1 MAESSI
7 MQMIPIKPQQGF
19 ILYFVDSQKYLVNF
33 YLGVKKSP
41 PVKFGKPLPSNNI
54 WARLLGVLVTMF
66 PIFASIINRS
76 DISHPF
82 IIERIPAHVKSTSAG
97 LSNQKKILKKQNSQ
111 NNANWKMSKWQLEMS
126 DAGNSLLTHHLG
138 IFGQTYWN
146 YVDMND
152 RMMLF
157 NLGGMLNMFWKSIRW
172 ALCLI
177 LECFRLSIKSIFM
190 RFVY

>member
-1 MAESSI
+1 MSRIGALSATNVGQQEIVESNKPKRRANSVMAESSI

-41 PVKFGKPLPSNNI
+41 PVKFSKPLPSNNI

-111 NNANWKMSKWQLEMS
+111 NNANWKISKWQLEMS

-138 IFGQTYWN
+138 IFGQT
-146 YVDMND
+146 
-152 RMMLF
+152 
-157 NLGGMLNMFWKSIRW
+157 
-172 ALCLI
+172 I
-177 LECFRLSIKSIFM
+177 LELQYIDC
-190 RFVY
+190 